1 MKGQIKVSKRKEKE
15 ERKKKTN
22 KLTARMV
29 KRSRTW
35 RPFRSKTRTSS
46 GKFHIVTRLRVRGP
60 VAVTCMGINA
70 LSDLRCRRLK
80 LLMTKM
86 KRIKILKFSF
96 SYIFIAKT

>member
-1 MKGQIKVSKRKEKE
+1 
-15 ERKKKTN
+15 
-22 KLTARMV
+22 MV

-35 RPFRSKTRTSS
+35 RPFRSKMRTSS

-60 VAVTCMGINA
+60 VAVTWMGINA

-86 KRIKILKFSF
+86 KRIKKFLRFSF
-96 SYIFIAKT
+96 SYIFILQKFENPI